1 MLSSLFLTAF
11 LLIVFALGLRRPF
24 LWVLVYLYIDIV
36 APQKIAWSILP
47 SIPVS
52 LIAFVLA
59 FGGWLAFDDKRDS
72 RFGLRQFLMVVLLG
86 YCGMTTIL
94 AEFPDS
100 AWDKWA
106 WVWKALLFATFLP
119 LTMRTR
125 LRIEAVVLFLVL
137 SVSVIVINGGVKTV
151 LGGGGYGVLHLL
163 VDDNTGLYE
172 GSIISAV
179 AVSMIPLVLWLAK
192 HGTIFPSDWR
202 VKLFAA
208 GLVFSCLLIPIGTS
222 ARTGLVCMAVLG
234 LIVLLQM
241 QRRVLYAAMMGLGLL
256 IALPFLPSSFTDR
269 MGTIQN
275 YQSDQSASTRI
286 MVWKWTVD
294 YVIEN
299 PMGGGFDAYRGNS
312 FTYDTREVEQSGPS
326 TVVTTTEITE
336 ESRAYHS
343 SYFEMLG
350 EQGWFGLFIWLLLQA
365 LGIIHMQRLR
375 REWRRAHEEGAPH
388 GWISPL
394 AFALQQTQIVF
405 LAGAAFVGIAYQPFI
420 LIVIGIQCALW
431 SYAKRIRGEAVPV
444 RTALRPSQQQG
455 LGAAPGAFT
464 SA

>member
-1 MLSSLFLTAF
+1 MLSSLFLTTF
-11 LLIVFALGLRRPF
+11 LLVVLGLGLKRPF
-24 LWVLVYLYIDIV
+24 LWVLAYLYIDIV

-59 FGGWLAFDDKRDS
+59 FGGWALLDDKKDS
-72 RFGLRQFLMVVLLG
+72 RFGLRQFLMVVLLA
-86 YCGMTTIL
+86 YCGMTTML
-94 AEFPDS
+94 AEFPEA
-100 AWDKWA
+100 AWAKWA
-106 WVWKALLFATFLP
+106 WVWKALLFAIFLP

-125 LRIEAVVLFLVL
+125 LRIEGVVLFLVL
-137 SVSVIVINGGVKTV
+137 SVAVIVINGGVKTV
-151 LGGGGYGVLHLL
+151 FGGGGYGVLHLL

-179 AVSMIPLVLWLAK
+179 GVSMIPLVVWLAK
-192 HGTIFPSDWR
+192 VGTIFPSDWR

-208 GLVFSCLLIPIGTS
+208 GIVFSCLLIPIGTS

-234 LIVLLQM
+234 FLILLQM
-241 QRRVLYAAMMGLGLL
+241 KRRVLYAAMMGT
-256 IALPFLPSSFTDR
+256 ALVVAIPFLPAGFTER

-275 YQSDQSASTRI
+275 YQSDQSASTRVA
-286 MVWKWTVD
+286 VWKWTFH
-294 YVIEN
+294 YAIEN
-299 PMGGGFDAYRGNS
+299 PLGGGFDAFLGNS
-312 FTYDTREVEQSGPS
+312 FTYETREVEESGS
-326 TVVTTTEITE
+326 TVVVTSTEITE

-350 EQGWFGLFIWLLLQA
+350 EQGWFGLFVWLLLQA
-365 LGIIHMQRLR
+365 LGLLHMQRLR
-375 REWRRAHEEGAPH
+375 RDWRRAAEDGTRH
-388 GWISPL
+388 GWIASL

-420 LIVIGIQCALW
+420 LIVIGVQCALW
-431 SYAKRIRGEAVPV
+431 SYAKRVRVEDIPV
-444 RTALRPSQQQG
+444 RAPLRPSQQ
-455 LGAAPGAFT
+455 LA